1 MLSNGEPNHVSQP
14 DEEKDPWAAKVA
26 TANAQQSSRKRN
38 PTKQEIKWIC
48 PICLNLGLSK
58 DRFSINPT
66 HGAERS
72 QYYTNGLSTTF
83 SPKLANRKHHLGS
96 YEKIA
101 KRRSQCN
108 FCDLVMKSV
117 GDAEGKGESRSEEQK
132 RANCFVTWEIDG
144 RSSGTDRKLVQART
158 RRLRLQWDNG
168 LFEDAYLVLV
178 SPDRHNPINSDERYM
193 WHENFHFLA
202 RKVAPEASRATLI
215 KSWLDECLK
224 THRTGCPHHPREKE
238 AFEEIA
244 DQSYFGVIDVEQMCL
259 ATLPRKRSQENDYD
273 RRGHYPYVALSYVWG
288 GNNAQKTTHGNVLH
302 RLRHGGLEESMKKM
316 PKVIQDAVELVRRL
330 GYRYLWID
338 ALCIVQNSSR
348 SWKLNAEVM
357 NMIYGNADLTICAAD
372 GKDATTGL
380 QALTE
385 PTHSQIIVEC
395 VPGLRLMVSRL
406 AEASIKKSKW
416 NTRGWT
422 FQERLLSR
430 RCLIFTE
437 GRVMFQCRS
446 AAMSED
452 IVTASTSAN
461 SDSKWSLDLLQSPLK
476 LLDFLDSRPM
486 WFYMNCV
493 QLYSAR
499 DLTKPED
506 ILAAFNGVSNHIEDA
521 LSSVLTFGLPTSHFD
536 LALLWVPLGRSRR
549 RMGDGEAKGVRFDDE
564 PAASRHKQHTS
575 ETSFPSWSWC
585 GWQGCSMDY
594 LTNGMIDDCLEDV
607 SEWLI
612 YHTWIQWHI
621 RDGRGR
627 LRPLWDA
634 ASARESKLSEQR
646 WRGYYSDQEREF
658 DRAQPAPR
666 QSSFLDDVRSSSSR
680 GGGNDVQYDMEEV
693 KEVMVRRRT
702 WQPASAEHHGEA
714 ERANRE
720 TYTTEPG
727 TDHHDD
733 MPPAEP
739 ANNNTFPPPGRIGD
753 RYGRSIDPVRHPRA
767 ADAVEFH
774 RTIPESP
781 FQVNMTDYSPDTDRE
796 YPDSPI
802 LQFRTHSAIL
812 GLYPPG
818 GGGGGGGGEERK
830 DGLVRFSI
838 TDASDD
844 WCGTILLSE
853 AWVREQEEREAE
865 GFSWDNA
872 QYQFLALSDAK
883 RFSDEECETWTYYLP
898 VERKQSEWELYHV
911 LLTEKANGTWSR
923 VALGKVFQTAF
934 DNGLGGRSEW
944 EEIVLV

>member
-1 MLSNGEPNHVSQP
+1 
-14 DEEKDPWAAKVA
+14 
-26 TANAQQSSRKRN
+26 
-38 PTKQEIKWIC
+38 
-48 PICLNLGLSK
+48 
-58 DRFSINPT
+58 
-66 HGAERS
+66 
-72 QYYTNGLSTTF
+72 
-83 SPKLANRKHHLGS
+83 
-96 YEKIA
+96 
-101 KRRSQCN
+101 
-108 FCDLVMKSV
+108 MKSV
-117 GDAEGKGESRSEEQK
+117 GDAEGKGESRSEEEK

-178 SPDRHNPINSDERYM
+178 SPDRHNPINSDERHM

-224 THRTGCPHHPREKE
+224 THRTGCPHLPREKE
-238 AFEEIA
+238 AFEAIA

-259 ATLPRKRSQENDYD
+259 ATLPRKRFQENDYD
-273 RRGHYPYVALSYVWG
+273 RRSRIEGGHHPYVALSYVWG
-288 GNNAQKTTHGNVLH
+288 GNNAEKTTHGNVLH
-302 RLRHGGLEESMKKM
+302 RLRHGGLEESMRKM

-406 AEASIKKSKW
+406 TEASIKKSKW

-452 IVTASTSAN
+452 IVTASTSADSN
-461 SDSKWSLDLLQSPLK
+461 SKWSLDLLQSPLK
-476 LLDFLDSRPM
+476 LLDFLDLRPM

-536 LALLWVPLGRSRR
+536 LALLWIPLGRSRR
-549 RMGDGEAKGVRFDDE
+549 RMGDEKTKGVRFDDE
-564 PAASRHKQHTS
+564 PASRHKQHTS

-607 SEWLI
+607 NEWLTD
-612 YHTWIQWHI
+612 HTWIQWHI

-634 ASARESKLSEQR
+634 ASAHESRFSEQR
-646 WRGYYSDQEREF
+646 WRGYSAEAREF
-658 DRAQPAPR
+658 NRGQSADQ
-666 QSSFLDDVRSSSSR
+666 QSSLFDDFRSNDARYDMQELDVRHR
-680 GGGNDVQYDMEEV
+680 N
-693 KEVMVRRRT
+693 
-702 WQPASAEHHGEA
+702 WQPARVEHDEA
-714 ERANRE
+714 ERARMVIHIENRLAPSE
-720 TYTTEPG
+720 ESS
-727 TDHHDD
+727 
-733 MPPAEP
+733 
-739 ANNNTFPPPGRIGD
+739 TFPPRYIRD
-753 RYGRSIDPVRHPRA
+753 QYGRLIDAIRHPRA
-767 ADAVEFH
+767 GDVVEFC

-781 FQVNMTDYSPDTDRE
+781 FQVNMTNYSSYRDGE

-812 GLYPPG
+812 GLYPPN
-818 GGGGGGGGEERK
+818 EEKPADRRK

-844 WCGTILLSE
+844 WCGSILLSE
-853 AWVREQEEREAE
+853 AWVREQEERE
-865 GFSWDNA
+865 GFGWDNA

-883 RFSDEECETWTYYLP
+883 RFTDEECETWTYYLP
-898 VERKQSEWELYHV
+898 VERKQSEWELYYV

-934 DNGLGGRSEW
+934 DNGLGGLSEW